1 VARME
6 SAPFADLLS
15 PLTSARRAH
24 TLEVGRKVWSVA
36 HRVPEHLREDT
47 VTAAFL
53 HDVGYG
59 YPVTGFHPIDGANL
73 LASQGFS
80 PVVCSLVAFHSA
92 ATIEADVRGLDP
104 QLFKAFAITRDADL
118 DEAND
123 FVWWADMTT
132 GPTGGTLT
140 IDQRLADIKHRYEEG
155 SIVRTAID
163 RAEPLLRGAVQRVSG
178 SM

>member
-1 VARME
+1 ME
-6 SAPFADLLS
+6 SAPYADLLS

-24 TLEVGRKVWSVA
+24 TLEVGRKVQNVA
-36 HRVPEHLREDT
+36 HLVPAHLREDT
-47 VTAAFL
+47 VTAAYL

-92 ATIEADVRGLDP
+92 ATVEAEVRGIDP
-104 QLFKAFAITRDADL
+104 QAFEAFIVPRDADL
-118 DEAND
+118 DVAND

-132 GPTGGTLT
+132 GPTGETLT
-140 IDQRLADIKHRYEEG
+140 IDMRLADILQRYEEG
-155 SIVRTAID
+155 SIVHTAIT
-163 RAEPLLRGAVQRVSG
+163 RAEPLLRGAVQRVAG